1 MYTVFSAH
9 EIGGEKLIRLRNP
22 WGAET
27 YHGNWH
33 DGDSL
38 WDQTIQGQSKT
49 FKEYFT
55 DEGLYMKKDDGF
67 FFTDY
72 MTYFEYLS
80 ETIISVDM
88 SDKVQD
94 SAVFTDTTSGDINT
108 HTITL
113 KSGIE

>member
-1 MYTVFSAH
+1 M
-9 EIGGEKLIRLRNP
+9 E
-22 WGAET
+22 
-27 YHGNWH
+27 
-33 DGDSL
+33 
-38 WDQTIQGQSKT
+38 
-49 FKEYFT
+49 
-55 DEGLYMKKDDGF
+55 KDDGF

-94 SAVFTDTTSGDINT
+94 SAVFTDTSTRNVNT

-113 KSGIE
+113 KSGVE

>member
-1 MYTVFSAH
+1 
-9 EIGGEKLIRLRNP
+9 
-22 WGAET
+22 
-27 YHGNWH
+27 
-33 DGDSL
+33 
-38 WDQTIQGQSKT
+38 
-49 FKEYFT
+49 
-55 DEGLYMKKDDGF
+55 MKKDDGF

-94 SAVFTDTTSGDINT
+94 SAVFTDTTSEDINT